1 MQIQNQVATVSAI
14 ADSSAATGSASTST
28 STSASSDKASSLAN
42 ETTFLQLMVA
52 QLKNQDPLQPTDGTQ
67 FLGQL
72 AQFSQLEQLI
82 GLRQD
87 LKTQNPQSSP
97 GTGSGTPGTS
107 GNTAAI

>member
-1 MQIQNQVATVSAI
+1 MQIQNQFPAASMI
-14 ADSSAATGSASTST
+14 ADSAATGSASAG
-28 STSASSDKASSLAN
+28 TSAGAASDKTSSVAN

-87 LKTQNPQSSP
+87 LKGQSPPPSAAAA
-97 GTGSGTPGTS
+97 SGTPGTT
-107 GNTAAI
+107 GNTATI